1 MVYHI
6 KMIHLRLAL
15 AFALVGLVFTSRSWL
30 KWLHS
35 LSPEHGLLVKWGSI
49 LASIFLLDYA
59 DPTLKLEHK
68 TQALGVVMILAAF
81 NMIFNYQSEWID
93 ESGSEN
99 VQVQTPDGAL
109 YRRARTNLGLSPD
122 FARIL
127 VFVLIP
133 FFLVFFGSRLV
144 RNGTKLNVE

>member
-1 MVYHI
+1 
-6 KMIHLRLAL
+6 MIHLRLAL
-15 AFALVGLVFTSRSWL
+15 AFALVGLVFTSRPWL

-35 LSPEHGLLVKWGSI
+35 LSPEHGLLVKWVSI
-49 LASIFLLDYA
+49 LVSIFLLDYA

-109 YRRARTNLGLSPD
+109 YHRARTNLGLRPD

-133 FFLVFFGSRLV
+133 FVLVFFGSRLV
-144 RNGTKLNVE
+144 RSGTKLNVE